1 MLQLSFD
8 KIYPLSTL
16 SVDGNYVQEKDKQV
30 EHHRPFLFLEK
41 KGIITDYVYVGHV
54 DSAQSMDTLRNESI
68 PIDRVSILEI
78 DQPISASTIFQALG
92 QPIALVKN
100 EEEYLGYIRRE
111 DLLIE
116 LFQKDNETTN
126 HLKVML
132 SSIPMGI
139 FVVDHELKC
148 TNCNE
153 TGLKM
158 IKSTYDQ
165 VMGANLGNIFNKE
178 HMEKVYLT
186 SEAILNQIHIT
197 NDFGIIVDYSP
208 IINSLGIVDGVMIIV
223 QDLPKV
229 EKMAM
234 EIESIKNLNDDLNAI
249 LTSMYDEIIVVNNK
263 GEILRHSDRFI
274 SDFWGTHLQDLVG
287 KSILDLE
294 EKGIFTP
301 SVTRL
306 VLEKRERVSIIQETK
321 NGKVVMAVGNPI
333 FNEENELHRIV
344 IASRDITET
353 TQLKSELQETKR
365 LTEEYKEELDQLKNK
380 NSFAKKIIYRSPQM
394 ERIMLQIKKI
404 AQFSSTVMIMG
415 ESGVGKELVARAIHT
430 YSQRSNAPFLAIN
443 CGAIPE
449 ELLESE
455 LFGYV
460 KGAFTGADHEGK
472 VGYFQK
478 ANQGILFLDEISEL
492 SQRLQVKLLRVLQEK
507 EITPVGSTTS
517 LPVDVQV
524 ITATNKDLQQMVQDG
539 EFREDLFYR
548 LHVIPITIP
557 PLRERPEDISL
568 LAFHFIKQLNEQYE
582 KNHHLSP
589 DAIRLLEAYSWPG
602 NIREL
607 QNFIERLVVFA
618 DEDVI
623 TADFIHSFMSFTST
637 KQVEPIITE
646 VIPFKE
652 AQQLLEEQLI
662 SLAMDRYRT
671 TTRAAEALQIDQSTV
686 SRKYKKILQRRSGEK
701 SPSMQ

>member
-1 MLQLSFD
+1 
-8 KIYPLSTL
+8 
-16 SVDGNYVQEKDKQV
+16 
-30 EHHRPFLFLEK
+30 
-41 KGIITDYVYVGHV
+41 
-54 DSAQSMDTLRNESI
+54 
-68 PIDRVSILEI
+68 
-78 DQPISASTIFQALG
+78 
-92 QPIALVKN
+92 
-100 EEEYLGYIRRE
+100 
-111 DLLIE
+111 
-116 LFQKDNETTN
+116 TTN

-165 VMGANLGNIFNKE
+165 VMGANLGDIFNKE

-274 SDFWGTHLQDLVG
+274 LDFWGTHLQDLVG

-353 TQLKSELQETKR
+353 TQLKSELQETKL

-404 AQFSSTVMIMG
+404 AQFSTTVMIMG

-478 ANQGILFLDEISEL
+478 ANQGILFLDRKSVVSE
-492 SQRLQVKLLRVLQEK
+492 RLQVKLLRVLQEK

-517 LPVDVQV
+517 LPFDVQV
-524 ITATNKDLQQMVQDG
+524 ITATNKDLQHMV
-539 EFREDLFYR
+539 
-548 LHVIPITIP
+548 
-557 PLRERPEDISL
+557 
-568 LAFHFIKQLNEQYE
+568 
-582 KNHHLSP
+582 
-589 DAIRLLEAYSWPG
+589 
-602 NIREL
+602 
-607 QNFIERLVVFA
+607 
-618 DEDVI
+618 
-623 TADFIHSFMSFTST
+623 
-637 KQVEPIITE
+637 
-646 VIPFKE
+646 
-652 AQQLLEEQLI
+652 
-662 SLAMDRYRT
+662 
-671 TTRAAEALQIDQSTV
+671 
-686 SRKYKKILQRRSGEK
+686 
-701 SPSMQ
+701 

>member
-1 MLQLSFD
+1 MLHLSFD

-16 SVDGNYVQEKDKQV
+16 SVDGNYVQEKDKQI

-92 QPIALVKN
+92 EPIALVKN

-165 VMGANLGNIFNKE
+165 VMGANLGDIFNKE

-274 SDFWGTHLQDLVG
+274 LDFWGTHLQDLVG

-294 EKGIFTP
+294 EKGIFAP

-365 LTEEYKEELDQLKNK
+365 LTVEYKEELDQLKNK
-380 NSFAKKIIYRSPQM
+380 NSFTKK
-394 ERIMLQIKKI
+394 
-404 AQFSSTVMIMG
+404 
-415 ESGVGKELVARAIHT
+415 
-430 YSQRSNAPFLAIN
+430 
-443 CGAIPE
+443 
-449 ELLESE
+449 
-455 LFGYV
+455 
-460 KGAFTGADHEGK
+460 
-472 VGYFQK
+472 
-478 ANQGILFLDEISEL
+478 
-492 SQRLQVKLLRVLQEK
+492 
-507 EITPVGSTTS
+507 
-517 LPVDVQV
+517 
-524 ITATNKDLQQMVQDG
+524 
-539 EFREDLFYR
+539 
-548 LHVIPITIP
+548 
-557 PLRERPEDISL
+557 
-568 LAFHFIKQLNEQYE
+568 
-582 KNHHLSP
+582 
-589 DAIRLLEAYSWPG
+589 
-602 NIREL
+602 
-607 QNFIERLVVFA
+607 
-618 DEDVI
+618 
-623 TADFIHSFMSFTST
+623 SFTVVP
-637 KQVEPIITE
+637 KWN
-646 VIPFKE
+646 
-652 AQQLLEEQLI
+652 
-662 SLAMDRYRT
+662 
-671 TTRAAEALQIDQSTV
+671 ALCC
-686 SRKYKKILQRRSGEK
+686 KLKK
-701 SPSMQ
+701 